1 MPGYFTLTGNP
12 FVDAGIFVLSEL
24 LNKNIEE
31 ITPEDLKEPIN
42 TILSLYL
49 SDVW

>member
-1 MPGYFTLTGNP
+1 MPDYFTLTGNP

-31 ITPEDLKEPIN
+31 ITPEDLKEPWVRK
-42 TILSLYL
+42 Y
-49 SDVW
+49 